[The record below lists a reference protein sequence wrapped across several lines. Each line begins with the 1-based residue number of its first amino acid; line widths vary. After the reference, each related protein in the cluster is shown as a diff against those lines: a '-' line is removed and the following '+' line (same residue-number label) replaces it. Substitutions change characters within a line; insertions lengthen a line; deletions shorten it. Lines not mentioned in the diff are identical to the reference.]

1 MSEPIRVAINGF
13 GRIGRQAF
21 KAAFGVTVDSRMV
34 LSDRI
39 KPEEIEIVAIN
50 DLTDPRTL
58 AHLLRYDSVYGRYRK
73 EILIEHNHEVIDWEG
88 HTSGDDHEIDMTEG
102 PTFLIINGRRV
113 QVFSQKDP
121 EQLPW
126 ADLNVDVVLES
137 TGFFTKYEDAK
148 KHLKAGAKKVII
160 SAPAKGDEGTDGR
173 TLVFGTEETEKGFGT
188 HDVVS
193 NGSCTTNCIS
203 PVIQVL
209 TSRFGIEK
217 SLMTT
222 IHGYTSTQNLIDGP
236 NKDLRRGRAAA
247 ENIIPARTG
256 AAIATTHVIP
266 SLQGE
271 FDGIAMRVPVPVGS
285 ISDITAILSKD
296 VTVEEV
302 NETLVEMSRHPL
314 YKGVLVT
321 TTEPIVSS
329 DIIGN
334 PASSIVDLEFTKVVG
349 GNMVKVLAWYDN
361 EWGYSNRL
369 IEMAIEVGKNIS

>member
-13 GRIGRQAF
+13 GRVGRQAF
-21 KAAFGVTVDSRMV
+21 KAAFGVTRGSRMV

-39 KPEEIEIVAIN
+39 HADDIEVVAIN

-58 AHLLRYDSVYGRYRK
+58 AHLLRYDSIYGRYHK
-73 EILIEHNHEVIDWEG
+73 EILIEHNHEVVDWEG
-88 HTSGDDHEIDMTEG
+88 HTSSDDHAIEMDEG

-148 KHLKAGAKKVII
+148 KHIKAGAKKVII
-160 SAPAKGDEGTDGR
+160 SAPGKGEEGSDGR
-173 TLVFGTEETEKGFGT
+173 TLIFGTEDTEKGFGT

-193 NGSCTTNCIS
+193 NASCTTNCIS
-203 PVIQVL
+203 PVIQILV
-209 TSRFGIEK
+209 SRFGVEK

-222 IHGYTSTQNLIDGP
+222 IHGYTASQNLVDGP
-236 NKDLRRGRAAA
+236 NKNLRRGRAAA
-247 ENIIPARTG
+247 ENIIPSSTG
-256 AAIATTHVIP
+256 AAIATGYVIP
-266 SLQGE
+266 SLAGK

-285 ISDITAILSKD
+285 ISDITAVLSKD

-302 NETLVEMSRHPL
+302 NETLIEMSRHPL
-314 YKGVLVT
+314 YKGILVT
-321 TTEPIVSS
+321 TQEPIVST

-334 PASSIVDLEFTKVVG
+334 PASSIVDLEFTRVVG
-349 GNMVKVLAWYDN
+349 GNMVKVVAWYDN

-369 IEMAIEVGKNIS
+369 VEMAIEVGKTIS